1 MSSNIAFDFEFAIKL
16 LPTMSKYMGITL
28 ILAALS
34 IFFGLIL
41 AFIIALVVNS
51 RVPIL
56 ARFFKIYISFFRG
69 TPLVAQLF
77 CLYFGILPMM
87 SNITLKVSSF
97 GAALIVMSLN
107 SSAYM
112 AESLRGA
119 IASVDKGQMEA
130 SLSIGMSYI
139 QAMKRVIL
147 PQAFRV
153 ALPTLCNS
161 FINVLKDTSL
171 TFYIG
176 VKEMMA
182 TAQLEAASSYRYLEA
197 FVDVLIIY
205 WLLTSILGYI
215 SKKLEKKMNNMMGEQ
230 GFK

>member
-130 SLSIGMSYI
+130 ALSIGMSYI

>member
-1 MSSNIAFDFEFAIKL
+1 MFMNSNAFDFEFAIKL
-16 LPTMSKYMGITL
+16 LPTMCKYMGVTL
-28 ILAALS
+28 SLAVMSIAL
-34 IFFGLIL
+34 GLLL
-41 AFIIALVVNS
+41 AFIIALVVHS
-51 RVPIL
+51 KVPL
-56 ARFFKIYISFFRG
+56 LTNFFKIYISFFRG

-77 CLYFGILPMM
+77 CLYFGILPMIPD
-87 SNITLKVSSF
+87 ITLKISSF

-119 IASVDKGQMEA
+119 ISSVEYGQMEA
-130 SLSIGMSYI
+130 ALSIGMSYF

-147 PQAFRV
+147 PQAIRV
-153 ALPTLCNS
+153 ALPTLCSS

-182 TAQLEAASSYRYLEA
+182 TAQLEATSSYRYLEA

-205 WLLTSILGYI
+205 WMLTSILGHI
-215 SKKLEKKMNNMMGEQ
+215 TKKLENKK
-230 GFK
+230 

>member
-1 MSSNIAFDFEFAIKL
+1 MNSNIAFDFEFAIKL

-51 RVPIL
+51 RVPML

-87 SNITLKVSSF
+87 PNITLKVSSF

-130 SLSIGMSYI
+130 ALSIGMSYI

-205 WLLTSILGYI
+205 WILTSILGHI
-215 SKKLEKKMNNMMGEQ
+215 SKKFEKKMNNMMGEQ

>member
-1 MSSNIAFDFEFAIKL
+1 MSFDLDFALGL
-16 LPTMSKYMGITL
+16 LPTMTKYMGVTL
-28 ILAALS
+28 SLASLS
-34 IFFGLIL
+34 IMSGLIL
-41 AFIIALVVNS
+41 AFFIALTVHS
-51 RVPIL
+51 RVPL
-56 ARFFKIYISFFRG
+56 LYRFFRVYISFFRG

-77 CLYFGILPMM
+77 CLYFGLLPAFP
-87 SNITLKVSSF
+87 SITLRISSF
-97 GAALIVMSLN
+97 QAALIVMSLN

-119 IASVDKGQMEA
+119 ISSIDRGQMEA
-130 SLSIGMSYI
+130 AMSVGMTYF
-139 QAMKRVIL
+139 QAMRRIIL

-153 ALPTLCNS
+153 ALPTLCSS

-197 FVDVLIIY
+197 FIDVLLIY
-205 WLLTSILGYI
+205 WLLTSLLGFAFR
-215 SKKLEKKMNNMMGEQ
+215 KLEQRMNHMEG
-230 GFK
+230 KVR

>member
-1 MSSNIAFDFEFAIKL
+1 MAFDFEFAIKL
-16 LPTMSKYMGITL
+16 LPTMSKYMSITL

-41 AFIIALVVNS
+41 AFVIALVVNS

-130 SLSIGMSYI
+130 ALSIGMSYI

>member
-1 MSSNIAFDFEFAIKL
+1 MAFDFEFAIKL

-41 AFIIALVVNS
+41 AFVIALVVNS

-130 SLSIGMSYI
+130 ALSIGMSYI